1 MMNWIAK
8 SLFRRLL
15 VSYLITILLGLGV
28 VGISISLFT
37 KSYMYNVTQEEL
49 LRKAKKVNQAIQDTS
64 VIDENTIELL
74 AFLDQTFD
82 ARIWIFNRDG
92 KFIATSMKDEVY
104 IGKSVDQSIVKQVIT
119 GHDVVKELKFEG
131 LTKPMISVVVPW
143 GKKDQ
148 LYGGIVLHA
157 PIEGL
162 NKTFGYMREAILWA
176 TLFGV
181 LLSTAM
187 VSYLSWSISRP
198 LQKIDRT
205 AVEIGMGHYHQR
217 VQIENPDEIGELA
230 QTINTLAEKLERVEL
245 ERTSAE
251 QVRSDFLA
259 NISHE
264 LRTPLTAM
272 QGFLEAL
279 QDGLVEEE
287 ESKQKYLN
295 VMYQETLHLNR
306 LVDDLTMLIKL
317 ENKELP
323 LFKTAVDVGEV
334 IDKVAFS
341 FQQEAAEKNISLQL
355 QIDSEL
361 PKVLADRHRLIQIL
375 SNLLQNAVKF
385 TQDGKIEV
393 MAVQEAQQVRIDVA
407 DTGIGIAEEDL
418 ERIWERFFK
427 SDRVRSRN
435 VQGTGLGLAIV
446 KELVELHQGTIQVQS
461 QFGSGTTFSV
471 WLPIADHIFLTN
483 G

>member
-1 MMNWIAK
+1 
-8 SLFRRLL
+8 
-15 VSYLITILLGLGV
+15 
-28 VGISISLFT
+28 
-37 KSYMYNVTQEEL
+37 
-49 LRKAKKVNQAIQDTS
+49 
-64 VIDENTIELL
+64 
-74 AFLDQTFD
+74 
-82 ARIWIFNRDG
+82 
-92 KFIATSMKDEVY
+92 MKDEVY
-104 IGKSVDQSIVKQVIT
+104 VGKSVDASLVKQVIN

-131 LTKPMISVVVPW
+131 LTKPMISVIVPW

-230 QTINTLAEKLERVEL
+230 QTINTLAEKMEQIEL
-245 ERTSAE
+245 ERNRVE
-251 QVRSDFLA
+251 QVKNDFLA

-287 ESKQKYLN
+287 DAKQKYLN

-306 LVDDLTMLIKL
+306 LIDDLMLLIKL
-317 ENKELP
+317 ENQKLP
-323 LFKTAVDVGEV
+323 LFMMHVDAAEV
-334 IDKVAFS
+334 IDKVVFS
-341 FQQEAAEKNISLQL
+341 FQKDAADRNISIHVQRD
-355 QIDSEL
+355 DSL
-361 PKVLADRHRLIQIL
+361 PKVLADKHRLIQIL
-375 SNLLQNAVKF
+375 RNLLHNAVKF
-385 TQDGKIEV
+385 TQDG
-393 MAVQEAQQVRIDVA
+393 RIDVA
-407 DTGIGIAEEDL
+407 TAAEGRQIRIDVTDTGIGIAEEDL

-427 SDRVRSRN
+427 SDRVRSRKG
-435 VQGTGLGLAIV
+435 QGTGLGLAIV
-446 KELVELHQGTIQVQS
+446 RELVEMHQGKISVNS
-461 QFGSGTTFSV
+461 QLGKGTTFSV
-471 WLPIADHIFLTN
+471 WLPMADPHSFNSLALQK
-483 G
+483 

>member
-1 MMNWIAK
+1 M
-8 SLFRRLL
+8 
-15 VSYLITILLGLGV
+15 
-28 VGISISLFT
+28 
-37 KSYMYNVTQEEL
+37 
-49 LRKAKKVNQAIQDTS
+49 
-64 VIDENTIELL
+64 
-74 AFLDQTFD
+74 
-82 ARIWIFNRDG
+82 
-92 KFIATSMKDEVY
+92 
-104 IGKSVDQSIVKQVIT
+104 
-119 GHDVVKELKFEG
+119 
-131 LTKPMISVVVPW
+131 
-143 GKKDQ
+143 
-148 LYGGIVLHA
+148 
-157 PIEGL
+157 
-162 NKTFGYMREAILWA
+162 
-176 TLFGV
+176 
-181 LLSTAM
+181 
-187 VSYLSWSISRP
+187 
-198 LQKIDRT
+198 
-205 AVEIGMGHYHQR
+205 
-217 VQIENPDEIGELA
+217 
-230 QTINTLAEKLERVEL
+230 
-245 ERTSAE
+245 
-251 QVRSDFLA
+251 RSDFLA

-355 QIDSEL
+355 QIDPEL
-361 PKVLADRHRLIQIL
+361 PKVLADRHRLIQIV

-393 MAVQEAQQVRIDVA
+393 MAVQEAQQVRIDVV

-427 SDRVRSRN
+427 SDRIRSRN
-435 VQGTGLGLAIV
+435 VQGTGLGLVIV
-446 KELVELHQGTIQVQS
+446 KELVELHQGTILVQS
-461 QFGSGTTFSV
+461 HLGNGTTFSV
-471 WLPIADHIFLTN
+471 WLPIADHIF
-483 G
+483 